1 MAVLAAIALNITGL
15 SVRVELSASTL
26 VIISGYAALA
36 IYCRFVRQNV
46 EVARALIGFGQLV
59 SVIVLGI
66 MLNYAVSTVAL
77 PFRDAELYA
86 IDRWLGFE
94 RESYIAFLGGS
105 TMACSN
111 FSTAPTVHCCF
122 KIFSCCSRTIIARRI
137 DRLQMYIVAFAIA
150 VTATAA
156 IVIFIPAA
164 SAMIY
169 VDKVPLDISTLSDG
183 GHNHYPVLAGL
194 RNGTLRVVDFSCVE
208 GLITFPSFH
217 TANALL
223 FVWALWPVRSSL
235 RLILVPL
242 NLLLIASTPLF
253 RCALC
258 DGHRW
263 RCCCDFR
270 SCCCS
275 ELARSQDICE
285 RASCRSHY
293 SVPGRKSGQPVTI
306 CPLARDFLG
315 NSEFDPQNVDDRTL
329 LDSITSADHASANMI
344 EGCPDLVARTAD
356 RMPVTDDNMGTE
368 WRYNLG
374 FD

>member
-1 MAVLAAIALNITGL
+1 MPPRSIIDDRLSTVTWRITLAMAVLAAIALNITGL

-77 PFRDAELYA
+77 PCRDAELYA

-94 RESYIAFLGGS
+94 RESYIAFLRQHDGLLKLLYCAYS
-105 TMACSN
+105 SLLFQN
-111 FSTAPTVHCCF
+111 
-122 KIFSCCSRTIIARRI
+122 IFVLLATIIARRI

-253 RCALC
+253 GAHYVT
-258 DGHRW
+258 DIVGGVAVTFGAVVAANW
-263 RCCCDFR
+263 
-270 SCCCS
+270 
-275 ELARSQDICE
+275 LAR
-285 RASCRSHY
+285 
-293 SVPGRKSGQPVTI
+293 K
-306 CPLARDFLG
+306 
-315 NSEFDPQNVDDRTL
+315 
-329 LDSITSADHASANMI
+329 TSASERLAGAITASQA
-344 EGCPDLVARTAD
+344 AS
-356 RMPVTDDNMGTE
+356 PVN
-368 WRYNLG
+368 R
-374 FD
+374 